1 MSNSKKP
8 SDSVISQ
15 FPEECFDNDGDV
27 SEVDDEIVDPDFCI
41 EESDMQDEISMV
53 ADACSEY
60 DDSNT
65 MIVDEIVGNDEEE
78 LVVEE
83 NVCESR
89 VNYFYG
95 KNGFKWSAL
104 APTRCVKTPLHN
116 IVRLPVATQ
125 PKSENDLCGYWSR
138 IFDAEMENMILEHT
152 NTKLKAKFDLTAQ
165 IEAKMLDKIELRAF
179 FGILIYSS
187 VFKSNH
193 EAAQFMFATDG
204 TGREVFRATMSKAR
218 FLSILNCL
226 RFDNGSDRKQRLLN
240 DPLAAVSDMFNKF
253 IENCR
258 KSYSIGTHACIDEML
273 VPFRGRCKFKIY
285 MPMKPAKYG
294 IKIMSLTDART
305 QYPAFAYIY
314 FRKTRMELV

>member
-1 MSNSKKP
+1 M
-8 SDSVISQ
+8 
-15 FPEECFDNDGDV
+15 
-27 SEVDDEIVDPDFCI
+27 
-41 EESDMQDEISMV
+41 
-53 ADACSEY
+53 
-60 DDSNT
+60 
-65 MIVDEIVGNDEEE
+65 
-78 LVVEE
+78 
-83 NVCESR
+83 
-89 VNYFYG
+89 
-95 KNGFKWSAL
+95 
-104 APTRCVKTPLHN
+104 
-116 IVRLPVATQ
+116 RLPVATQ

-152 NTKLKAKFDLTAQ
+152 NTKLKVQ
-165 IEAKMLDKIELRAF
+165 IEAKILDKIELRAF

-226 RFDNGSDRKQRLLN
+226 RFDNCSDRKQRLLN